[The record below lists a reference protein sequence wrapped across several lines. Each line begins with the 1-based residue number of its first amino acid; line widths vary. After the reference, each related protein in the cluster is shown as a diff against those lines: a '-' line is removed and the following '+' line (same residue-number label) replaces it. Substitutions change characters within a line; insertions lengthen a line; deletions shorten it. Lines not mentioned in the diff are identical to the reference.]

1 MRYRMAGMTQLIACA
16 RVGVSTAVVLASM
29 VTIDT
34 FARQEK
40 PRASPHE
47 TVSAEVGGAKIS
59 ITYGRPYMKG
69 RKVAGGL
76 IPYTSVWRT
85 GADEATTLTTDKML
99 MFGNLHVSAGSVTV
113 WTQAAES
120 GAWKAILNK
129 ETGQWGTAYKPEND
143 LGRIDMVIETLAS
156 PVEQFTIAIEPGT
169 GKSGRIVMTWDTVK
183 MIVPFSVM

>member
-1 MRYRMAGMTQLIACA
+1 MKQFTSFV
-16 RVGVSTAVVLASM
+16 RVGVSTALVLASVVM
-29 VTIDT
+29 SSGTLS
-34 FARQEK
+34 AQEK
-40 PRASPHE
+40 PRVSPHE

-85 GADEATTLTTDKML
+85 GADEATTLTSDKML
-99 MFGNLHVSAGSVTV
+99 MFGNLHVAAGSVTL
-113 WTQAAES
+113 WTAAAES
-120 GAWKAILNK
+120 GAWKLVLNK

-143 LGRIDMVIETLAS
+143 LGRVDMTVETLTA

-169 GKSGRIVMTWDTVK
+169 GKSGTIVMTWDTVK
-183 MIVPFSVM
+183 MVIPFTVM

>member
-1 MRYRMAGMTQLIACA
+1 MKQFKTFV
-16 RVGVSTAVVLASM
+16 RVGASTAIVIAS
-29 VTIDT
+29 VAAVGT
-34 FARQEK
+34 FAEQDK

-69 RKVAGGL
+69 RLVAGGL
-76 IPYTSVWRT
+76 IPFTSVWRT

-99 MFGNLHVSAGSVTV
+99 MFGTHHVGAGAVTL

-120 GAWKAILNK
+120 GAWQFILNK
-129 ETGQWGTAYKPEND
+129 ETGQWGTAYKAEND
-143 LGRIDMVIETLAS
+143 LGRVDMVIEKLDA
-156 PVEQFTIAIEPGT
+156 PVEQFTIAIEPGA

>member
-1 MRYRMAGMTQLIACA
+1 MAGMTQFKTVI
-16 RVGVSTAVVLASM
+16 RVGVSTAIVLAS
-29 VTIDT
+29 VAAADG
-34 FARQEK
+34 FARQERQ
-40 PRASPHE
+40 RASPHE
-47 TVSAEVGGAKIS
+47 TVSADVGGAKVS

-69 RKVAGGL
+69 RPVAGGL

-85 GADEATTLTTDKML
+85 GADEATTLTSDKML
-99 MFGNLHVSAGSVTV
+99 MFGNLHVSAGSVTL

-120 GAWKAILNK
+120 GAWKFIVNK

-143 LGRIDMVIETLAS
+143 LGRVNMVIEKLTT
-156 PVEQFTIAIEPGT
+156 PVEQFTIAIEPGS

>member
-1 MRYRMAGMTQLIACA
+1 MNKFTSFV
-16 RVGVSTAVVLASM
+16 RVGASTAVVLAS
-29 VTIDT
+29 VFT
-34 FARQEK
+34 AGAYAQQEK

-47 TVSAEVGGAKIS
+47 TVSAEVGGAKVS

-99 MFGNLHVSAGSVTV
+99 MFGSLHVPAGSITL
-113 WTQAAES
+113 WTAAAEA
-120 GAWKAILNK
+120 GAWKLVLNK

-143 LGRIDMVIETLAS
+143 LGRVDMTIEKLDT

-169 GKSGRIVMTWDTVK
+169 GKSGRIVMTWDTVR